1 MNNIAVVGLKSNLK
15 NLMSL
20 GWRPVALMSL
30 ETVWLA
36 GFTLAGLYILGWDSR
51 PAENKERFVKPKCYF
66 GT

>member
-1 MNNIAVVGLKSNLK
+1 LNNIAVVGLKSNLK

-36 GFTLAGLYILGWDSR
+36 GFTLAGLYVLGEDR
-51 PAENKERFVKPKCYF
+51 ADRQKIKNAL
-66 GT
+66 